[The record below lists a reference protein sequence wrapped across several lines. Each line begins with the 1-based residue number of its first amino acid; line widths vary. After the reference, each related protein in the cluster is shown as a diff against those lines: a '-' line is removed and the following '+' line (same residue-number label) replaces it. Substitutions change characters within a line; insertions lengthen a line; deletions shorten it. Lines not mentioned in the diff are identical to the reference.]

1 MDKIAESL
9 IRVFES
15 PNVSDSNM
23 EVANIVDAFDRLST
37 AIFNSNTEIE
47 KLTNAVK
54 DFCYV
59 MELKK

>member
-23 EVANIVDAFDRLST
+23 EVANIVDAFDRPST
-37 AIFNSNTEIE
+37 AIFNSHTEIE

>member
-54 DFCYV
+54 DFSYV